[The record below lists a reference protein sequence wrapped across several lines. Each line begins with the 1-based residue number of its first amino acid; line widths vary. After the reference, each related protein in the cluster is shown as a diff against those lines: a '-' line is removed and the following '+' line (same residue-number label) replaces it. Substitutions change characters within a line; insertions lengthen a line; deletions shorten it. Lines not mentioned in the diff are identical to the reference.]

1 MLSETIPMPIK
12 IVTVVTILGI
22 VTTAIAIY
30 ALSKENEKVALIT
43 LFFYVIL
50 ILGTYFYIKDKNI
63 KNYIKENQ
71 VNIYMNGEPVS
82 EKFNIEAINLRYYR
96 IKIDGEN
103 VFLEKR

>member
-1 MLSETIPMPIK
+1 MMLITIAI
-12 IVTVVTILGI
+12 TFGILA
-22 VTTAIAIY
+22 TAIIFY

-50 ILGTYFYIKDKNI
+50 ILGTYFYIKDKNT